1 MPKEPRIRTLMES
14 QHVKRSETLLESGEK
29 YFSHIF
35 DHSEKKIRTK
45 NFVLVVSEVLRLL
58 VNILTPDDKYSLSVK
73 ASV

>member
-1 MPKEPRIRTLMES
+1 MLKGPKHYLNPE
-14 QHVKRSETLLESGEK
+14 RSIFLI
-29 YFSHIF
+29 FF